1 MRGVS
6 TDTLQPFC
14 PVGLKIKTN
23 SMYSHVIFIAFFKL
37 QIENIDGD
45 DLNQFLMDIPSCVA
59 ESDHTYHHKN
69 IWGSTAQLWPLIP

>member
-6 TDTLQPFC
+6 THSAAVLPGLAWLSA
-14 PVGLKIKTN
+14 GLKIKTN

-45 DLNQFLMDIPSCVA
+45 DFNQFLMDIPSF
-59 ESDHTYHHKN
+59 
-69 IWGSTAQLWPLIP
+69 